1 MSITGIL
8 SNLSSFASQTA
19 QSPQQKARQQ
29 FAQLGQDLQSGNLA
43 AAQSDLATLQANRP
57 QGGLTPSTTAQS
69 GTSTA
74 PGGSTISQD
83 FAQLSADL
91 QSGNLSA
98 AQTDYTGL
106 QQAFQTQATQAQTQ
120 TGGHPHHHHGGGG
133 GDSSSSSSNPIS
145 QLFTELGQALQAGN
159 LSSAQQAYSTLQQD
173 FQQFTQSSATSGS
186 TTAPSGS
193 TSVSVNA

>member
-8 SNLSSFASQTA
+8 GSLSGFASQAA
-19 QSPQQKARQQ
+19 QSPQQKARQE
-29 FAQLGQDLQSGNLA
+29 FAQLGQDLQSRNLT

-57 QGGLTPSTTAQS
+57 QGSLTAPATAQS
-69 GTSTA
+69 GTIA
-74 PGGSTISQD
+74 AQRGSAISQD
-83 FAQLSADL
+83 FAQLATDL

-106 QQAFQTQATQAQTQ
+106 QQAFQTQAAQGQ
-120 TGGHPHHHHGGGG
+120 NQPSGHPHHRHGGG
-133 GDSSSSSSNPIS
+133 GDSSNSNSNPVS
-145 QLFTELGQALQAGN
+145 QLFAELGQALQAGN

-186 TTAPSGS
+186 TPPNGS
-193 TSVSVNA
+193 TGVSINA